1 MLYTLKVNSG
11 AGKWIGYQILAG
23 IGAGAGVQIPFIA
36 VQVVLSD
43 RDMPTGSTFTLNTL
57 QIYSMQLYPLSL
69 SDLLPVLLS

>member
-1 MLYTLKVNSG
+1 MLYTLEVNSG

-43 RDMPTGSTFTLNTL
+43 KDMPSGSTFTPNA
-57 QIYSMQLYPLSL
+57 LSNLFNAALSPYL

>member
-11 AGKWIGYQILAG
+11 AGKWLGYQILAG
-23 IGAGAGVQIPFIA
+23 AGAGAGVQIPFIA

-43 RDMPTGSTFTLNTL
+43 KDMPTGSTFTLNTL
-57 QIYSMQLYPLSL
+57 SNLFNAVLSPYL